1 MVSAA
6 AVAYPAS
13 VRKSCKAPVNV
24 AALPALVLAALFA
37 VAVPA
42 GAAAAK
48 PTTTTKSDKTT
59 TTVKSGKTTTTT
71 ADGKGK
77 TTTTADGTGS
87 TTTTTKAGTRAPG
100 GGVTLTAYG
109 VSVSGGPELAP
120 RPPVRLSSCPA
131 TDTGTLP
138 STEAAGVLKTGTVT
152 VVSGCTDSGGAK
164 IVKSRADVSAA
175 EIGAQADAITV
186 GNIAS
191 ACVANADG
199 NQGGVVITDL
209 KVAGKAIVVTDVAP
223 NTPLSK
229 LAKGLTGVVNEQV
242 TTGDK
247 LAVNGLRVTQG
258 TANIVL
264 GHVEC
269 SMNLSA
275 AVGGPPVVGPT
286 TTKAAAK
293 PVATTV
299 GGSKSKKDLANT
311 GKGVSPSLVLAL
323 GALFVGILMRVGA
336 DGLLVLVPGGRARQR
351 RRQSM
356 ATLRRSPAY
365 SWSPRPGADASD
377 TGERGQRD

>member
-1 MVSAA
+1 M
-6 AVAYPAS
+6 
-13 VRKSCKAPVNV
+13 RKSCKAP
-24 AALPALVLAALFA
+24 ATLAALSA
-37 VAVPA
+37 LLLTGLLVAAVPA
-42 GAAAAK
+42 GAAEK
-48 PTTTTKSDKTT
+48 PKSDKTT
-59 TTVKSGKTTTTT
+59 TTMKDDAKSGKDDGSKAGKTTTTT
-71 ADGKGK
+71 TDGKGA
-77 TTTTADGTGS
+77 TTTTA
-87 TTTTTKAGTRAPG
+87 KAGTKAP

-164 IVKSRADVSAA
+164 IVKSRADVSAV
-175 EIGAQADAITV
+175 EIGTGASALTV
-186 GNIAS
+186 GTIAS

-258 TANIVL
+258 TADIVL

-269 SMNLSA
+269 SRNLTA

-286 TTKAAAK
+286 TTKAK

-299 GGSKSKKDLANT
+299 AGSKSKKDLANT

-351 RRQSM
+351 RREST

-365 SWSPRPGADASD
+365 SWSPREPGSDAS
-377 TGERGQRD
+377 ERLGP